1 MAMIS
6 QGEKTVFDIKPIEGQ
21 GELSYLWSI
30 GQAKDNGNYDGTWD
44 DIAYLMNFYFRS
56 DESEYRTS
64 SAYRKPYEQAKKFY
78 ESGVFNKFSEDEY
91 LNKLNASKREAER
104 EKVKLRDERRAWSR
118 QNYADARAEDMLDK
132 LSDSLVSIGEIQFPN
147 HHVDTFTSDNDIIV
161 LLSDL
166 HIGATFNNK
175 FGRFDTDIAIERM
188 SELLSNVI
196 ELQKMHNSENCYVLS
211 LGDQISGII
220 HKTIQVTNRE
230 NVVDQV
236 KIATEIICNFCYKLS
251 QHFNNVNFISVSGNH
266 SRLTPNKDNAMHD
279 DRLDDLISWAVGLS
293 LYNVENFHVI
303 ENDIDTSI
311 ALFNVRGKSYVATHG
326 DYDGFNKGDVQKL
339 ISMIREFPEAW
350 FTGHLHTIAVDEVNK
365 VKMVR
370 GGSLAGSGD
379 DFTVEKRLSGNASQL
394 VCVVDDNGLK
404 AYYPIYFRN

>member
-1 MAMIS
+1 M
-6 QGEKTVFDIKPIEGQ
+6 FDTKPIEGQ

-30 GQAKDNGNYDGTWD
+30 GQAKDNGNFDGTWD
-44 DIAYLMNFYFRS
+44 DIAYLMNFYYRN

-91 LNKLNASKREAER
+91 LNKLVASKRDAER
-104 EKVKLRDERRAWSR
+104 EKVRLRDERRAWNK
-118 QNYADARAEDMLDK
+118 QNYADARAEDILDK
-132 LSDSLVSIGEIQFPN
+132 LSDSLVSIGSVQFPSY
-147 HHVDTFTSDNDIIV
+147 DAPTFTSDNDMVV

-166 HIGATFNNK
+166 HIGATFDNR
-175 FGRFDTDIAIERM
+175 FGRYNTDIAVERM
-188 SELLSNVI
+188 SELLSNVL
-196 ELQKMHNSENCYVLS
+196 ELQRMHNSENCYVLS

-230 NVVDQV
+230 NVIEQI
-236 KIATEIICNFCYKLS
+236 KLATELIANFCYKLS
-251 QHFNNVNFISVSGNH
+251 QHFNNVNLISVSGNH
-266 SRLTPNKDNAMHD
+266 SRLTHNKDNAMHD

-311 ALFNVRGKSYVATHG
+311 ALFNIRGKSYVATHG
-326 DYDGFNKGDVQKL
+326 DYDGFTKGDVQKL
-339 ISMIREFPEAW
+339 IATIREFPEAW
-350 FTGHLHTIAVDEVNK
+350 FTGHLHTIAVDEVNEI
-365 VKMVR
+365 KMIR

-379 DFTVEKRLSGNASQL
+379 DYTVEKRLTGKASQL
-394 VCVVDDNGLK
+394 VCVIDDNGLK
-404 AYYPIYFRN
+404 AYYPIYFRS

>member
-1 MAMIS
+1 MFN
-6 QGEKTVFDIKPIEGQ
+6 TKPLEGQ

-30 GQAKDNGNYDGTWD
+30 GQAKDNGNYDGTWE
-44 DIAYLMNFYFRS
+44 DIANLINLYYRS

-91 LNKLNASKREAER
+91 INKLNDSKREAER
-104 EKVKLRDERRAWSR
+104 EKVKLRDERRAWSK

-132 LSDSLVSIGEIQFPN
+132 LSDSLVSIGNVNFPN
-147 HHVDTFTSDNDIIV
+147 HNVNYFTSDNDMIV

-166 HIGATFNNK
+166 HIGATFDSR
-175 FGRFDTDIAIERM
+175 FGKFDTDVAYSRM
-188 SELLSNVI
+188 SEFLAKTI
-196 ELQKMHNSENCYVLS
+196 ELQRIHNSENCYVLS

-230 NVVDQV
+230 NVVEQV
-236 KIATEIICNFCYKLS
+236 KIATELIASFCYALTK
-251 QHFNNVNFISVSGNH
+251 HFNNVNLISVSGNH
-266 SRLTPNKDNAMHD
+266 TRLTPNKDNAMHD

-311 ALFNVRGKSYVATHG
+311 ATFDIRGKTYVATHG
-326 DYDGFNKGDVQKL
+326 DYDGFNKGDTQKL
-339 ISMIREFPEAW
+339 VSMIREFPEAW
-350 FTGHLHTIAVDEVNK
+350 FSGHMHTIAVDEVNEI
-365 VKMVR
+365 KMVR
-370 GGSLAGSGD
+370 GGSIAGSGD
-379 DFTVEKRLSGNASQL
+379 DYTIEKRLSGKPSQL
-394 VCVVDDNGLK
+394 VCVVNKEGIK
-404 AYYPIYFRN
+404 AYYPIYF

>member
-1 MAMIS
+1 MFN
-6 QGEKTVFDIKPIEGQ
+6 TKPLEGQ

-44 DIAYLMNFYFRS
+44 DIANLVNLYYRN

-91 LNKLNASKREAER
+91 INKLNDSKREAER
-104 EKVKLRDERRAWSR
+104 EKVKLRDERRAWSK

-132 LSDSLVSIGEIQFPN
+132 LSDSLVSIGNVNFPN
-147 HHVDTFTSDNDIIV
+147 HNVNYFTSDNDMIV

-166 HIGATFNNK
+166 HIGATFDNR
-175 FGRFDTDIAIERM
+175 FGKFDTDVASSRM
-188 SELLSNVI
+188 SEFLAKTI
-196 ELQKMHNSENCYVLS
+196 ELQRIHNSENCYVLS

-230 NVVDQV
+230 NVVEQV
-236 KIATEIICNFCYKLS
+236 KIATELIASFCYALTK
-251 QHFNNVNFISVSGNH
+251 HFNNVNLISVSGNH
-266 SRLTPNKDNAMHD
+266 TRLTPNKDNAMHD

-311 ALFNVRGKSYVATHG
+311 ATFDIRGKTYVATHG
-326 DYDGFNKGDVQKL
+326 DYDGFNKGDTQKL
-339 ISMIREFPEAW
+339 VSMIREFPEAW
-350 FTGHLHTIAVDEVNK
+350 FSGHMHTIAVDEVNEI
-365 VKMVR
+365 KMVR
-370 GGSLAGSGD
+370 GGSIAGSGD
-379 DFTVEKRLSGNASQL
+379 DYTIEKRLSGKPSQL
-394 VCVVDDNGLK
+394 VCVVDKEGIK
-404 AYYPIYFRN
+404 AYYPIYF

>member
-1 MAMIS
+1 M
-6 QGEKTVFDIKPIEGQ
+6 FDTKPIEGQ

-30 GQAKDNGNYDGTWD
+30 GQAKDNGNFDGTWD
-44 DIAYLMNFYFRS
+44 DIAYLMNFYYRN

-91 LNKLNASKREAER
+91 LNKLVTSKREAER
-104 EKVKLRDERRAWSR
+104 EKVKLRDERRAWNK
-118 QNYADARAEDMLDK
+118 QNYADARAEDILDK
-132 LSDSLVSIGEIQFPN
+132 LSDSLVSIGNIQFPN
-147 HHVDTFTSDNDIIV
+147 HQVDAFTSDNDMVV

-166 HIGATFNNK
+166 HIGATFDNR
-175 FGRFDTDIAIERM
+175 FGRYNTDIAVERM
-188 SELLSNVI
+188 SELLSNVL
-196 ELQKMHNSENCYVLS
+196 ELQKMHNSGNCYVLS

-230 NVVDQV
+230 NVIEQI
-236 KIATEIICNFCYKLS
+236 KIATELIANFCYKLS
-251 QHFNNVNFISVSGNH
+251 QHFNNVNLISVSGNH
-266 SRLTPNKDNAMHD
+266 SRLTHNKDNAMHD

-311 ALFNVRGKSYVATHG
+311 ALFNIRGKSYVATHG
-326 DYDGFNKGDVQKL
+326 DYDGFTKGDVQKL
-339 ISMIREFPEAW
+339 IATIREFPEAW
-350 FTGHLHTIAVDEVNK
+350 FTGHLHTIAVDEVNEI
-365 VKMVR
+365 KMIR

-379 DFTVEKRLSGNASQL
+379 DYTVEKRLTGKASQL
-394 VCVVDDNGLK
+394 VCVIDDNGLK
-404 AYYPIYFRN
+404 AYYPIYFRS

>member
-1 MAMIS
+1 M
-6 QGEKTVFDIKPIEGQ
+6 FDTKPIEGQ

-30 GQAKDNGNYDGTWD
+30 GQAKDNGSYDGTWD

-91 LNKLNASKREAER
+91 LNKLNTTKREAER
-104 EKVKLRDERRAWSR
+104 EKVKLRDERRAWNK
-118 QNYADARAEDMLDK
+118 QNYADARAEDILDK
-132 LSDSLVSIGEIQFPN
+132 LSDSLVSIGKIHFPN
-147 HHVDTFTSDNDIIV
+147 HQVNTFTSDNDIIV

-166 HIGATFNNK
+166 HIGATFNNR
-175 FGRFDTDIAIERM
+175 FGRFDTDIAIQRM
-188 SELLSNVI
+188 SELLSSVL
-196 ELQKMHNSENCYVLS
+196 ELQKIHNSENCYVLS

-230 NVVDQV
+230 NVVNQV
-236 KIATEIICNFCYKLS
+236 KIATEIISNFCYKLS
-251 QHFNNVNFISVSGNH
+251 QNFSNVNFISVSGNH
-266 SRLTPNKDNAMHD
+266 SRLTTNKDNAMHD

-293 LYNVENFHVI
+293 LFNVENFHVI

-311 ALFNVRGKSYVATHG
+311 ALFSVRGKSYVATHG

-350 FTGHLHTIAVDEVNK
+350 FTGHLHTIAVDEVNE
-365 VKMVR
+365 VKMIR

-379 DFTVEKRLSGNASQL
+379 DYTIEKRLSGNASQL

>member
-1 MAMIS
+1 M
-6 QGEKTVFDIKPIEGQ
+6 FDTKPIEGQ

-30 GQAKDNGNYDGTWD
+30 GQAKDNGNFDGTWD
-44 DIAYLMNFYFRS
+44 DIAYLMNFYYRN

-91 LNKLNASKREAER
+91 LNKLVASKRDAER
-104 EKVKLRDERRAWSR
+104 EKVRLRDERRAWNK
-118 QNYADARAEDMLDK
+118 QNYADARAEDVLDK
-132 LSDSLVSIGEIQFPN
+132 LSDSLVSIGNIQFPN
-147 HHVDTFTSDNDIIV
+147 HQVDAFTSDNDMVV

-166 HIGATFNNK
+166 HIGATFDNR
-175 FGRFDTDIAIERM
+175 FGRYNTDIAVERM
-188 SELLSNVI
+188 SELLSNVL
-196 ELQKMHNSENCYVLS
+196 ELQKMHNSGNCYVLS

-230 NVVDQV
+230 NVIEQI
-236 KIATEIICNFCYKLS
+236 KIATELIANFCYKLS
-251 QHFNNVNFISVSGNH
+251 QHFNNVNLISVSGNH
-266 SRLTPNKDNAMHD
+266 SRLTHNKDNAMHD

-311 ALFNVRGKSYVATHG
+311 ALFNIRGKSYVATHG
-326 DYDGFNKGDVQKL
+326 DYDGFTKGDVQKL
-339 ISMIREFPEAW
+339 IATIREFPEAW
-350 FTGHLHTIAVDEVNK
+350 FTGHLHTIAVDEVNEI
-365 VKMVR
+365 KMIR

-379 DFTVEKRLSGNASQL
+379 DYTVEKRLTGKASQL
-394 VCVVDDNGLK
+394 VCVIDDNGLK
-404 AYYPIYFRN
+404 AYYPIYFSS

>member
-1 MAMIS
+1 M
-6 QGEKTVFDIKPIEGQ
+6 FDTKPIEGQ

-30 GQAKDNGNYDGTWD
+30 GQAKDNGNFDGTWD
-44 DIAYLMNFYFRS
+44 DIAYLMNFYYRN

-91 LNKLNASKREAER
+91 LNKLVASKREAER
-104 EKVKLRDERRAWSR
+104 EKVRLRDERRAWNK
-118 QNYADARAEDMLDK
+118 QNYADARAEDVLDK
-132 LSDSLVSIGEIQFPN
+132 LSDSLVSIGSVQFPSY
-147 HHVDTFTSDNDIIV
+147 DAPTFTSDNDMVV

-166 HIGATFNNK
+166 HIGATFDNR
-175 FGRFDTDIAIERM
+175 FGRYNTDIAVERM
-188 SELLSNVI
+188 SELLSNVL
-196 ELQKMHNSENCYVLS
+196 ELQRMHNSENCYVLS

-230 NVVDQV
+230 NVIEQI
-236 KIATEIICNFCYKLS
+236 KIATELIANFCYKLS
-251 QHFNNVNFISVSGNH
+251 QHFNNVNLISVSGNH
-266 SRLTPNKDNAMHD
+266 SRLTHNKDNAMHD

-311 ALFNVRGKSYVATHG
+311 ALFNIRGKSYVATHG
-326 DYDGFNKGDVQKL
+326 DYDGFTKGDVQKL
-339 ISMIREFPEAW
+339 IATIREFPEAW
-350 FTGHLHTIAVDEVNK
+350 FTGHLHTIAVDEVNEI
-365 VKMVR
+365 KMIR

-379 DFTVEKRLSGNASQL
+379 DYTVERRLTGKASQL
-394 VCVVDDNGLK
+394 VCVIDDNGLK
-404 AYYPIYFRN
+404 AYYPIYFRS

>member
-1 MAMIS
+1 MYD
-6 QGEKTVFDIKPIEGQ
+6 TKPKEGQ
-21 GELSYLWSI
+21 SELSYLWSI

-104 EKVKLRDERRAWSR
+104 EKVKLRDERRAWSK

-166 HIGATFNNK
+166 HIGATFNNN

-196 ELQKMHNSENCYVLS
+196 ELQKIHNSENCYVLS

-251 QHFNNVNFISVSGNH
+251 QHFNNVNFISVHFNEYDPSPAPY
-266 SRLTPNKDNAMHD
+266 PNTAIGSP
-279 DRLDDLISWAVGLS
+279 RIRT
-293 LYNVENFHVI
+293 
-303 ENDIDTSI
+303 TSI
-311 ALFNVRGKSYVATHG
+311 
-326 DYDGFNKGDVQKL
+326 
-339 ISMIREFPEAW
+339 
-350 FTGHLHTIAVDEVNK
+350 
-365 VKMVR
+365 
-370 GGSLAGSGD
+370 
-379 DFTVEKRLSGNASQL
+379 LS
-394 VCVVDDNGLK
+394 
-404 AYYPIYFRN
+404 P

>member
-1 MAMIS
+1 M
-6 QGEKTVFDIKPIEGQ
+6 FDTKPIEGQ
-21 GELSYLWSI
+21 SALSYLWSI
-30 GQAKDNGNYDGTWD
+30 GQAKDTGNFDGTWD
-44 DIAYLMNFYFRS
+44 DIAYFMNFYYRN

-91 LNKLNASKREAER
+91 LSKLITSKREAER
-104 EKVKLRDERRAWSR
+104 EKVRLRDERRAWNK
-118 QNYADARAEDMLDK
+118 QNYADARAEDVLDK
-132 LSDSLVSIGEIQFPN
+132 LSDSLVSIGRVQFPS
-147 HHVDTFTSDNDIIV
+147 HDTPTFTSDNDMVV

-166 HIGATFNNK
+166 HIGATFDNR
-175 FGRFDTDIAIERM
+175 FGRYNTDIAIKRM
-188 SELLSNVI
+188 LELLSNVL
-196 ELQKMHNSENCYVLS
+196 ELQRMHNSQNCYVLS

-230 NVVDQV
+230 NVIEQI
-236 KIATEIICNFCYKLS
+236 KIATELITSFCYSLS
-251 QHFNNVNFISVSGNH
+251 QHFNNVNLISVSGNH
-266 SRLTPNKDNAMHD
+266 SRLTHNKDNAMHD

-311 ALFNVRGKSYVATHG
+311 ALFNIRGKSYVATHG

-339 ISMIREFPEAW
+339 ITTIREFPEAW
-350 FTGHLHTIAVDEVNK
+350 FTGHLHTIAIDEVNEI
-365 VKMVR
+365 KMIR

-379 DFTVEKRLSGNASQL
+379 DYTVEKRLTGKASQL
-394 VCVVDDNGLK
+394 VCIIDDSGLK
-404 AYYPIYFRN
+404 AYYPIYFKS